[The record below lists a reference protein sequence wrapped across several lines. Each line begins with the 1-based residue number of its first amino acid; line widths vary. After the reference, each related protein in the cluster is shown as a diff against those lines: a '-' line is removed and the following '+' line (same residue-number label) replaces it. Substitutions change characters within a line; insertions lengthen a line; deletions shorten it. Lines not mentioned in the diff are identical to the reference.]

1 MKISCR
7 KKTAFNSRKEA
18 VIIPVY
24 KNMGSLK
31 LLTGKRIDDEIA
43 NIVNSDYFNFEDK
56 EIKSFYIDV
65 KKKLKRIF
73 LVNVPKDPE
82 DYRYYLE
89 LGAQFSKIIRKD
101 KLFSFSLVSFEDIYA
116 EKKEGSY
123 TKSFLE
129 GLFFGLYSFERYK
142 SKKESFDFEEV
153 EVITTFTK
161 LKKFIDAG
169 AERWAT
175 IFQNVYLARDLINT
189 PPMDMTPAIFAET
202 VRKEAGDDFA
212 VTVYDEVKIKEEGLN
227 LIDVVGMGSVNK
239 PRFVM
244 IDYKG
249 DPGNIKHIALVGK
262 GVTFDSGGSNL
273 KPTGSM
279 ETMKCDM
286 AGAATVFAVTKLV
299 RELKLPVNIRTYIPL
314 VENMIG
320 GGAYRPGDVIT
331 SASGKTVEVLNT
343 DAEGRLILADAL
355 YTATQTDPEVIV
367 DVATLTGACVVALG
381 SHCAGLFSNRKFLAK
396 NISDLSGDVGEDI
409 WELPLLKTYE
419 KRIKSDIADLRNIAR
434 QRTEAGSTIAALFL
448 REFVDNWPWIHLD
461 IAGPAYLEEEHP
473 VFGKHASGFGIR
485 LLLEFI
491 ERYYCRN
498 EN

>member
-31 LLTGKRIDDEIA
+31 LLTGKRIDDEIL
-43 NIVNSDYFNFEDK
+43 NIINSDYFNFEDR
-56 EIKSFYIDV
+56 EIKSFYIDM

-73 LVNVPKDPE
+73 LVNIPKEPE

-101 KLFSFSLVSFEDIYA
+101 KLFSFSLVSFEDVYA
-116 EKKEGSY
+116 EKKEGTY

-129 GLFFGLYSFERYK
+129 GLFFGLYSFDKYK
-142 SKKESFDFEEV
+142 TRKDSFEFEEV
-153 EVITTFTK
+153 EVITAFTK
-161 LKKFIDAG
+161 LKKFIDTG
-169 AERWAT
+169 AERWGT
-175 IFQNVYLARDLINT
+175 VFDNVYLARDLINT
-189 PPMDMTPAIFAET
+189 PPMDMTPHIFANRAE
-202 VRKEAGDDFA
+202 EENSENFS
-212 VTVYDEVKIKEEGLN
+212 VTVLDENKIKEEGLN
-227 LIDVVGMGSVNK
+227 LIDAVGRGSINK
-239 PRFVM
+239 PRFIM

-249 DPGNIKHIALVGK
+249 DPENEKHIALVGK
-262 GVTFDSGGSNL
+262 GVTFDSGGNNL

-279 ETMKCDM
+279 ETMKSDM
-286 AGAATVFAVTKLV
+286 AGAATVFAVTKLA
-299 RELKLPVNIRTYIPL
+299 RDLKLAVNIKTYIPL

-320 GGAYRPGDVIT
+320 SNAYKPGDVLT

-355 YTATQTDPEVIV
+355 YIATKTDPEVIV

-396 NISDLSGDVGEDI
+396 NISDLSGYIGEDI

-473 VFGKHASGFGIR
+473 IFGKFASGFGIR

-491 ERYYCRN
+491 ERYYCKN
-498 EN
+498 EI

>member
-7 KKTAFNSRKEA
+7 KKTAFNSRKDA

-24 KNMGSLK
+24 KNMGSIK
-31 LLTGKRIDDEIA
+31 LLTGKRIDDEIV

-56 EIKSFYIDV
+56 EIKSFYIEV

-73 LVNVPKDPE
+73 LVNVPKEPE
-82 DYRYYLE
+82 DNKYYLE

-101 KLFSFSLVSFEDIYA
+101 KLSSFSLVSFEDIYA
-116 EKKEGSY
+116 EKKDGAY
-123 TKSFLE
+123 TKGFIE
-129 GLFFGLYSFERYK
+129 GLAFGLYSFEKYK
-142 SKKESFDFEEV
+142 SKKESFEFDEV
-153 EVITTFTK
+153 EVITAYTK
-161 LKKFIDAG
+161 LKKFIDSG
-169 AERWAT
+169 ADRWAT
-175 IFQNVYLARDLINT
+175 IFENIYLSRDLVNT
-189 PPMDMTPAIFAET
+189 PPNDMTPATFADRVLE
-202 VRKEAGDDFA
+202 VAGNGLK
-212 VTVYDEVKIKEEGLN
+212 VTVYDENKIKEEGLN
-227 LIDVVGMGSVNK
+227 LIYTVGAGSVNP
-239 PRFVM
+239 PRFVIM
-244 IDYKG
+244 EYNG
-249 DPGNIKHIALVGK
+249 DPSTEKHIALVGK

-279 ETMKCDM
+279 ETMKSDM
-286 AGAATVFAVTKLV
+286 AGAALMFSLTKLIH
-299 RELKLPVNIRTYIPL
+299 ELKLAVNVKTYIPL
-314 VENMIG
+314 VENIIG
-320 GGAYRPGDVIT
+320 GAAYRPGDIIT

-355 YTATQTDPEVIV
+355 YTATKTDPEVII

-409 WELPLLKTYE
+409 WELPLLKAYE

-473 VFGKHASGFGIR
+473 VFGRHASGFGVR

-498 EN
+498 EI